1 MNYNHWL
8 ISMRMRTQKI
18 KSSWNKFKMKIKFYF
33 KKYNNKNLNLNKHVF
48 NNKKLLK
55 INKKTLKVQMIK
67 LIN

>member
-1 MNYNHWL
+1 
-8 ISMRMRTQKI
+8 MRTQSNKFN
-18 KSSWNKFKMKIKFYF
+18 WNKFKMKIKFYF

-55 INKKTLKVQMIK
+55 INKRTLKVQMIK

>member
-1 MNYNHWL
+1 
-8 ISMRMRTQKI
+8 MRTQSNKFN
-18 KSSWNKFKMKIKFYF
+18 WNKFKMKIKFYF

-67 LIN
+67 SIN